1 MKKPITFITENI
13 EKKELEQIERI
24 WKMEEEKRN
33 VKEEIEKQLSIIFP
47 DNLENSDG
55 LYIKPISELSKISG
69 IEMTRLHSFIQW
81 EKKMMIT
88 FILKNMAYKD
98 SYKKHGI
105 IGMIIRISDKIDR
118 LFNME
123 IKGIKES
130 FIYENDE
137 SKLDTF
143 IDIAVYCVLSLMELK
158 DRNE

>member
-33 VKEEIEKQLSIIFP
+33 VKNELDSQLNIIFP
-47 DNLENSDG
+47 DKIEDSSG

>member
-33 VKEEIEKQLSIIFP
+33 VKEEIEKQISIIFP

-55 LYIKPISELSKISG
+55 LYIKPISEISKISG
-69 IEMTRLHSFIQW
+69 IEMTKLHSFIQW

>member
-1 MKKPITFITENI
+1 MKKPITFIMENI

-33 VKEEIEKQLSIIFP
+33 VKEEIEKQISIIFP

-55 LYIKPISELSKISG
+55 LYIKPISEISKISG

-81 EKKMMIT
+81 EKRMLLT
-88 FILKNMAYKD
+88 FILKNIAYKD

>member
-1 MKKPITFITENI
+1 
-13 EKKELEQIERI
+13 
-24 WKMEEEKRN
+24 MEEEKRN
-33 VKEEIEKQLSIIFP
+33 VKEEIEKQISIIFP
-47 DNLENSDG
+47 NNLENSDG
-55 LYIKPISELSKISG
+55 LYIKPISEISKISG

-81 EKKMMIT
+81 EKRMLLT
-88 FILKNMAYKD
+88 FILKNIAYKD

>member
-24 WKMEEEKRN
+24 WKMEEAKRN
-33 VKEEIEKQLSIIFP
+33 VKEEIEKQISIIFP
-47 DNLENSDG
+47 NNLENSDG
-55 LYIKPISELSKISG
+55 LYIKPISEISKISG

-81 EKKMMIT
+81 EKRMLLT
-88 FILKNMAYKD
+88 FILKNIAYKD

>member
-33 VKEEIEKQLSIIFP
+33 VKEEIEKQISIIFP
-47 DNLENSDG
+47 DKIEDSSE
-55 LYIKPISELSKISG
+55 LYIKPISEISKISG

-143 IDIAVYCVLSLMELK
+143 IDIAVYCILSLIELK